1 MVTRQWGEG
10 GVLKTAPW
18 LADRAG
24 RGKQAPELSPR
35 TIFSMYIKF
44 CRSYGE
50 DKKDEASENL
60 SPGSKLSVKLE
71 GGKGMTKHFFPFLS
85 FFFIALMVVSAA
97 LI

>member
-1 MVTRQWGEG
+1 MGEG

>member
-1 MVTRQWGEG
+1 
-10 GVLKTAPW
+10 
-18 LADRAG
+18 
-24 RGKQAPELSPR
+24 
-35 TIFSMYIKF
+35 MYIKF

-71 GGKGMTKHFFPFLS
+71 GGKGMTKYFFPLS
-85 FFFIALMVVSAA
+85 FFIALMVVSAA